1 VILIR
6 QVGAQLER
14 FCKKSGNF
22 LPLLGWQAFWAC
34 LNSNVVEFRI
44 HRTPVMC
51 TLILDAENSFLSK
64 KIHNI
69 DKNTYTDIQFWS
81 YSLTPK
87 QAFF

>member
-1 VILIR
+1 
-6 QVGAQLER
+6 
-14 FCKKSGNF
+14 
-22 LPLLGWQAFWAC
+22 
-34 LNSNVVEFRI
+34 
-44 HRTPVMC
+44 MC